1 MQNTKLVSLTGDR
14 PTGNLHIG
22 HYIGSLIQRLQFQN
36 THQSFIMIAD
46 AQAYTD
52 HIHNRQKVKDS
63 ILQVLEDY
71 IAVGLEPSKN
81 TFFLQSAIPEIQ
93 ELSFYL
99 SNLVTV
105 ARVERIPTVR
115 KEIFEKFTSEHKNFT
130 DIPRDIPVGFLTY
143 AISQS
148 ADILAFKADNVPVGP
163 DQLPIIELT
172 NEIVKTFNNTV
183 SNNYF
188 NNCTPVSNKDN
199 GTLPGLDGKNKMS
212 KTLGNT
218 INLNATNDEII
229 KKVKTMYTDP
239 NHLRVSDPGKVEGN
253 TVFTYLDH
261 FYKDTYHLDELKNK
275 YRQGGLGDVMLKK
288 LLSDC
293 LIEIF
298 EPIQKR
304 RSTINKDELLF
315 LLKNNTENAR
325 TVASSTVSEVK
336 KLLGL
341 SIF

>member
-1 MQNTKLVSLTGDR
+1 MQTIKPVSLTGDR

-22 HYIGSLIQRLQFQN
+22 HYIGSLLQRLEFQEN
-36 THQSFIMIAD
+36 HSSFIMIAD

-105 ARVERIPTVR
+105 ARLERIPTVR
-115 KEIFEKFTSEHKNFT
+115 KEIFDKFTSEHKYFT

-148 ADILAFKADNVPVGP
+148 ADILSFKANKVPVGP

-188 NNCTPVSNKDN
+188 NTCIPVANKEN

-218 INLNATNDEII
+218 INLNATNDEIV

-239 NHLRVSDPGKVEGN
+239 NHLRVCDPGQVEGN
-253 TVFTYLDH
+253 TVFTYLEH
-261 FYKDTYHLDELKNK
+261 FYKNTDHLDELKNH
-275 YRQGGLGDVMLKK
+275 YRKGGLGDVKLKK

-304 RSTINKDELLF
+304 RAEINKNDLLP
-315 LLKNNTENAR
+315 LLKTHTEEAR
-325 TVASSTVSEVK
+325 RVASSTVSDVK